1 MLLLNFSVFSQS
13 KTNLKFSPLIAIGT
27 IIKATEIT
35 KIQIG
40 NELQEKNFFI
50 KNWVDKTKTLQKA
63 LFYKKGSIYTIYKL
77 PNLYDGNGQYGLFEL
92 SDNAKFILYTTEY
105 NYGTRGHSE
114 GSSDFNIIDLE
125 NLSSLSIKTRLTT
138 ESWEDEKQPILS
150 ECESEINL
158 KGNLLLIKT
167 KRAKNRS
174 YKEYFEKDCLSNG
187 NFKILNGELIEIK

>member
-1 MLLLNFSVFSQS
+1 
-13 KTNLKFSPLIAIGT
+13 
-27 IIKATEIT
+27 
-35 KIQIG
+35 
-40 NELQEKNFFI
+40 
-50 KNWVDKTKTLQKA
+50 
-63 LFYKKGSIYTIYKL
+63 LFYKKGAIYTIYKL
-77 PNLYDGNGQYGLFEL
+77 PNPYDGNGQYGLFEL

-167 KRAKNRS
+167 KRAKNRN